1 MSVQKFES
9 LKIESLMELMAKTA
23 REVPQDKIDWKP
35 DPKGKSTREILEHLT
50 GANHA
55 FAALIR
61 GESVPASD
69 KQSFSIKPDQ
79 MDDAFAAL
87 HRSGLHLSEAIAEV
101 TDSQLEEQREM
112 PWGETWKML
121 RLISSPSS
129 HISYHWGQLAYLQ
142 TLWGD
147 QVDHY

>member
-112 PWGETWKML
+112 